1 MPSCQ
6 SSGVTNDGHSLQSF
20 AVACMVPQNGAHYSL
35 YHVSRLFSLS
45 VCSSRSALHLRIP
58 CVAYFFY
65 HPPFVS
71 IHRVAMAAQCA
82 TVMLRREVGNC
93 DARRCSRQR
102 NCAGKAQYNS
112 NSRRAK
118 TAVCE
123 NTFSLPLWVAQMRR
137 SSLAAQ
143 GCSTVPGCHLS
154 PGSMGRNLHRTV
166 SDLLHVMIL

>member
-1 MPSCQ
+1 MP
-6 SSGVTNDGHSLQSF
+6 
-20 AVACMVPQNGAHYSL
+20 
-35 YHVSRLFSLS
+35 
-45 VCSSRSALHLRIP
+45 
-58 CVAYFFY
+58 
-65 HPPFVS
+65 
-71 IHRVAMAAQCA
+71 AQCA

-93 DARRCSRQR
+93 DARRCSRQG

-118 TAVCE
+118 TAVCG

-154 PGSMGRNLHRTV
+154 HGCHGWKFAPNRVRFIACNDSLMRFVCARTLV
-166 SDLLHVMIL
+166 FGCLAVGWQMCGGFFDWPVFG